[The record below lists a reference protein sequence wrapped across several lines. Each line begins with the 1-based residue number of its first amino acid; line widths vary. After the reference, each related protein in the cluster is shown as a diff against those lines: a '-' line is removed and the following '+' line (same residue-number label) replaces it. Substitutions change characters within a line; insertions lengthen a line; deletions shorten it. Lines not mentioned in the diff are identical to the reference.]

1 MIKSVS
7 DFTEKVLNRDGVVL
21 VDFFAKWCQPC
32 KVLDN
37 ILKDFKEAAVVKI
50 DVEDGAAIAEVY
62 MISSLPTVVAFRDG
76 NVIGALT
83 GVFPKEK
90 YLQLIGG

>member
-7 DFTEKVLNRDGVVL
+7 DFTESVLNRKGVVL

-32 KVLDN
+32 KALDTV
-37 ILKDFKEAAVVKI
+37 LKDFKDAPIIKI
-50 DVEDGAAIAEVY
+50 DVEEAGEVAGAY

-76 NVIGALT
+76 SVLGSLQ

-90 YLQLIGG
+90 YVQLIM